1 MSVTSRFK
9 DSSQRLVS
17 RFGTLRKY
25 KHKTGE
31 VYDVDTQINVESF
44 TEYEIKIY
52 KAEPKEREIKSP
64 NLVGKE
70 VTVMMV
76 ASADLSFEPVVGD
89 IIYADTTTTS
99 EMFRVE
105 TIIEYWA
112 GDSVSA
118 YKLICSRS

>member
-9 DSSQRLVS
+9 DSSKRLVS

-25 KHKTGE
+25 KRKTGE
-31 VYDVDTQINVESF
+31 VYDVDTQMNVESF

-52 KAEPKEREIKSP
+52 KAEPREREIKSP
-64 NLVGKE
+64 NLVNKE

-76 ASADLSFEPVVGD
+76 AAADLPSAPVVGD
-89 IIYADTTTTS
+89 IISDKSPSTT
-99 EMFRVE
+99 EVFRVE
-105 TIIEYWA
+105 VISEFWA
-112 GDSVSA
+112 GDSVSV